1 MRRSWGDRRDGDAG
15 WMSGTDV
22 CRRRTDRFADRIAVF
37 GAVLFERSVQ
47 CEHRRFCAPGTGFL
61 ECVLRTVPCSV
72 LQTNNPQRQA
82 QASFGGINP
91 AVGSNVMFFPAGRSK
106 YTGIHLAY
114 AGASGLNPL
123 RRVRRFDVA
132 LAYTL
137 SRYRTNIA
145 EPNGSGGDYSRMN
158 VAEDYNRPHLGYWGA
173 SGMDR
178 THQFTF
184 MPTAELSYGVK
195 VSMIAHVAS
204 PLPLSAYIP
213 QQDGGGVAGEIFRS
227 DITGDGTVG
236 DLLPNTFLGNT
247 GNTRIAI

>member
-1 MRRSWGDRRDGDAG
+1 VTPVGCPAPTFAG
-15 WMSGTDV
+15 AGLIGSQIGSQY
-22 CRRRTDRFADRIAVF
+22 
-37 GAVLFERSVQ
+37 SVQ
-47 CEHRRFCAPGTGFL
+47 CYLNAVSNASIADFAHQGLDSSNAYCGPF
-61 ECVLRTVPCSV
+61 PCSV

-145 EPNGSGGDYSRMN
+145 EPNGSGGIIRDERGGRLQPS
-158 VAEDYNRPHLGYWGA
+158 ASGLLGA
-173 SGMDR
+173 SGW
-178 THQFTF
+178 TA
-184 MPTAELSYGVK
+184 PTS
-195 VSMIAHVAS
+195 S
-204 PLPLSAYIP
+204 PLCRRRNCPM
-213 QQDGGGVAGEIFRS
+213 E
-227 DITGDGTVG
+227 
-236 DLLPNTFLGNT
+236 
-247 GNTRIAI
+247 